1 MKKLTSHIQ
10 IIYNFVIQKFNYI
23 IQKNMKKILAGL
35 FMTGAIA
42 FASAQT
48 ISFDKITFDY
58 GNVKAGSDG
67 HRFFTVKNIGDK
79 PLIISEV
86 KPSCGCTTPEW
97 SKDPILPGK
106 STQIKV
112 GYNTG
117 IKGAF
122 NKLIEVYSNDPQNS
136 RAVLYIKGNVE
147 DIANAQAVSVAQEA
161 KLVAAP
167 VATAKAQPAAAAKR
181 IAKKKADVQKVESVA
196 K

>member
-1 MKKLTSHIQ
+1 
-10 IIYNFVIQKFNYI
+10 
-23 IQKNMKKILAGL
+23 MKKILAGL
-35 FMTGAIA
+35 FMTGALA

-48 ISFDKITFDY
+48 ISFDKTTFDY

-67 HRFFTVKNIGDK
+67 HRFFTVKNTGDK

-106 STQIKV
+106 EAKIKV

-122 NKLIEVYSNDPQNS
+122 NKLIEVYSNDPANS
-136 RAVLYIKGNVE
+136 RSVIYIKGNVE
-147 DIANAQAVSVAQEA
+147 DVAGATKAVAVADSKAVASPLQATMVE
-161 KLVAAP
+161 
-167 VATAKAQPAAAAKR
+167 TAKPEAGRKSTKKKTFDQVQAAK
-181 IAKKKADVQKVESVA
+181 
-196 K
+196 

>member
-1 MKKLTSHIQ
+1 VKKLTAHIQ
-10 IIYNFVIQKFNYI
+10 IIYNFVIQKFNYLK
-23 IQKNMKKILAGL
+23 QKNMKKILAGL

-48 ISFDKITFDY
+48 ISFDKTTFDY

-67 HRFFTVKNIGDK
+67 HRFFTVKNTGDK
-79 PLIISEV
+79 PLILSEV

-106 STQIKV
+106 SAQIKV

-117 IKGAF
+117 IKGPF
-122 NKLIEVYSNDPQNS
+122 NKLIEVYSNDPANNRS
-136 RAVLYIKGNVE
+136 VLYIKGNVE
-147 DIANAQAVSVAQEA
+147 DLQGVNQEA

-167 VATAKAQPAAAAKR
+167 TAETASAKVQTATARTAT
-181 IAKKKADVQKVESVA
+181 KKIVNKVNTA
-196 K
+196 TK